1 MIARFLVDPH
11 FSTKRGIPLLN
22 FTRLSVVLAVLPDV
36 NDAEDET
43 GEIDE
48 KKKEDGKVEEDEL
61 TIGDMIIHEARLNS
75 DLWIE
80 AGLTVRGL
88 LEKITDYYLGVYSCT
103 YLEYESDH

>member
-1 MIARFLVDPH
+1 MITRFLVDPH
-11 FSTKRGIPLLN
+11 FSTKRGISLLN

-80 AGLTVRGL
+80 AGIIGRGL
-88 LEKITDYYLGVYSCT
+88 LEKKTD
-103 YLEYESDH
+103 